1 MEEGHQCNQL
11 KMICG
16 WRVVIPLLQSTIVM
30 METLVGV
37 QTTIGEVVVTLGLT
51 IETKKISTTAVE
63 EVTFRRIFQDSFIP
77 HRRIINLH
85 QIAGMRTEVVVAV
98 TEGEEEA
105 GVDEAEEEDTTTI
118 EAFSWIIFLYLLLPA
133 IFIKVCTN

>member
-1 MEEGHQCNQL
+1 
-11 KMICG
+11 
-16 WRVVIPLLQSTIVM
+16 M

-37 QTTIGEVVVTLGLT
+37 QTTIVEAVVTLGLT